1 MLPNKIDLRKTNQLS
16 LWRQVLNLP
25 LLEIGQKFCNPL
37 RVDRKPGC
45 RLYLWD
51 GLLLLQDYNHPL
63 FHGKSVLGIAKF
75 IGTKLT
81 IEHTEPVKQVPKEEF
96 KINYCAKEYNEV
108 DRVYW
113 DQYGISIDQLKF
125 ENIDS
130 VYQYN
135 FRTTEIYP
143 ADPTYAINIGNR
155 VKIYRPFNENRFL
168 ADFKG
173 NEIGGMTKLVSEPIF
188 TKSAKD
194 YMVLNNLGYSSRYIH
209 SEGVK
214 NPPIG
219 IYLVHNDSAGKNY
232 ANYLNSIGCHAFVLP
247 GEFPKDISDCVKE
260 LGYGESN
267 RILKHTLEINNIQL

>member
-1 MLPNKIDLRKTNQLS
+1 MLPNKIDLRKTDQLS

-51 GLLLLQDYNHPL
+51 GLLLLQDYGHPL

-75 IGTKLT
+75 VGTKLT
-81 IEHTEPVKQVPKEEF
+81 IEQAEPVKQIPKEEF
-96 KINYCAKEYNEV
+96 KINYYAKEYNEV

-125 ENIDS
+125 ERIDS

-143 ADPTYAINIGNR
+143 ADPTYAININDR

-173 NEIGGMTKLVSEPIF
+173 NEVGGMTELVSEPIF

-219 IYLVHNDSAGKNY
+219 IYLVDNDKAGKNY
-232 ANYLNSIGCHAFVLP
+232 ANYLNSIGCSAFVLP
-247 GEFPKDISDCVKE
+247 DGYPKDISDCVKE

-267 RILKHTLEINNIQL
+267 RILKHTLEVNNIQR